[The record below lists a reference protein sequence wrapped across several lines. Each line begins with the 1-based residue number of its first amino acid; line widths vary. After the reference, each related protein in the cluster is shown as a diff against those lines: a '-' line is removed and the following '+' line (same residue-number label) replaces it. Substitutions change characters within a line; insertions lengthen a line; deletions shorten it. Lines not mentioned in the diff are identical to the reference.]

1 MSVVTISPLLLMG
14 ANPSRPA
21 EPISDG
27 AAAAEAIRSGRRV
40 IVPTPAVL
48 AETLVQLGAH
58 EDEARAQV
66 LAYLAPGDGL
76 EGLPA
81 P

>member
-1 MSVVTISPLLLMG
+1 MPIITISPLLLMG
-14 ANPSRPA
+14 SNPTRPA
-21 EPISDG
+21 EAISEG
-27 AAAAEAIRSGRRV
+27 TEAAEAIRSGRRV
-40 IVPTPAVL
+40 IVPDPAVL
-48 AETLVQLGAH
+48 AETLTALGAH

-66 LAYLAPGDGL
+66 LAHLAPRDDL